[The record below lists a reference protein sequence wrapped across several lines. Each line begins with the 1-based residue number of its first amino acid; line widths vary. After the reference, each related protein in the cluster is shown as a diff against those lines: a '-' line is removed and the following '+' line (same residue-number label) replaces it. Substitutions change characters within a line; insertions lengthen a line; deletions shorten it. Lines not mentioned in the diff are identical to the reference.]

1 MALKTRKFKAAAVG
15 MKTRNAAVQLK
26 AGPADGLQEGQFEA
40 YASVFGNIDSYG
52 DVVQPGA
59 FTESLKE
66 WADSDNFLPVLFGH
80 NMSDPE
86 YNIGHVVSAVEDEKG
101 LRVIAQ
107 LDLDTPKGLATYRL
121 LKGRRI
127 SQMSFAYDVLDA
139 SWGELDGVEV
149 LELKR
154 LKVYEVSVVPIGAN
168 QETEILAVKAAA
180 DMLAGGAKEGRVL
193 ASKHLDSLRSAYEAI
208 GVVLDAAAVATDE
221 EKASGSVPVKDEGGA
236 PAVKSEEPAPSP
248 SARTLAWEAF
258 EAEIAAAV

>member
-1 MALKTRKFKAAAVG
+1 MAL
-15 MKTRNAAVQLK
+15 KTRNAAVQLK
-26 AGPADGLQEGQFEA
+26 AGPADGLAEGQFEA
-40 YASVFGNIDSYG
+40 YASVFGNVDSYG

-66 WADSDNFLPVLFGH
+66 WADSGNLLPVLFGH

-101 LRVIAQ
+101 LRVVAQ
-107 LDLDTPKGLATYRL
+107 LDLETPKGLATYRL

-139 SWGELDGVEV
+139 SWGELDGMEV

-180 DMLAGGAKEGRVL
+180 DVLAGGAKEGRVL
-193 ASKHLDSLRSAYEAI
+193 ASKHLDSLRSAHEAI
-208 GVVLDAAAVATDE
+208 GAVLAAAEVANDQ
-221 EKASGSVPVKDEGGA
+221 EKASGKGPVNDEGGA
-236 PAVKSEEPAPSP
+236 AVKSEEPAPSP

-258 EAEIAAAV
+258 EAELAASV

>member
-1 MALKTRKFKAAAVG
+1 VALKKWVKGPAGLKTRNV
-15 MKTRNAAVQLK
+15 AVQLK
-26 AGPADGLQEGQFEA
+26 AGPADGLKEGQFEA

-59 FTESLKE
+59 FAESLKE
-66 WADSDNFLPVLFGH
+66 WADSENFLPVLFGH
-80 NMSDPE
+80 NMSDPD

-107 LDLDTPKGLATYRL
+107 LDLEAPKGATVYRL
-121 LKGRRI
+121 LKGKRI

-139 SWGELDGVEV
+139 SWGELDGQEV

-168 QETEILAVKAAA
+168 QETEILAVKSAA
-180 DMLAGGAKEGRVL
+180 DLLAGGMKEGRVL

-208 GVVLDAAAVATDE
+208 GAVLDAAATATDE
-221 EKASGSVPVKDEGGA
+221 EKASGPVPVKSEGGD
-236 PAVKSEEPAPSP
+236 VKLEEPAPGP
-248 SARTLAWEAF
+248 SARTLAWEAL
-258 EAEIAAAV
+258 EAELAASV